1 MIAKNIDRK
10 FIRQATNNSIRINA
24 SEKQTL
30 SFKQFNDYFIALLL
44 LVLFSPIMIII
55 SAAIKL
61 TSPGPIFYRQERVGK
76 GGINYQIIKFRSM
89 KVGAEKNSGPIWAKE
104 NDKRI
109 SPIGNFLRKSHFDE
123 LPQIFNV
130 LKGEMSIIGPRP
142 ERPFFVNKLK
152 TEIPMYLDRL
162 NVKPGITG
170 LAQVR
175 NRYDENLEDVKRK
188 VKYDKLYIKKMSFY
202 LDFKVLLWT
211 VIVILTGKGVR

>member
-130 LKGEMSIIGPRP
+130 
-142 ERPFFVNKLK
+142 
-152 TEIPMYLDRL
+152 
-162 NVKPGITG
+162 
-170 LAQVR
+170 
-175 NRYDENLEDVKRK
+175 
-188 VKYDKLYIKKMSFY
+188 
-202 LDFKVLLWT
+202 
-211 VIVILTGKGVR
+211 

>member
-1 MIAKNIDRK
+1 
-10 FIRQATNNSIRINA
+10 
-24 SEKQTL
+24 
-30 SFKQFNDYFIALLL
+30 
-44 LVLFSPIMIII
+44 
-55 SAAIKL
+55 
-61 TSPGPIFYRQERVGK
+61 
-76 GGINYQIIKFRSM
+76 M

-211 VIVILTGKGVR
+211 AIVILTGKGVR

>member
-76 GGINYQIIKFRSM
+76 GGINYQIVKFRSM